1 LGDGEGVG
9 IVRIDKSQTV
19 LRDLLEELAK
29 GFLNGGEVGV
39 NIGVV
44 EFNIIENDEFGKV
57 VEEFASFVGE
67 GSVVLVSFENPEGAG
82 AVVASPGEVQGNSA
96 NEPAGMETCFFK
108 KESEHGGG
116 GGFAMGAGNDEV
128 A

>member
-1 LGDGEGVG
+1 MGDGEGVG
-9 IVRIDKSQTV
+9 IVRIDESQTV
-19 LRDLLEELAK
+19 LRDLLKELAK
-29 GFLNGGEVGV
+29 RFLNGGEVGV
-39 NIGVV
+39 DVGVV

-57 VEEFASFVGE
+57 VEELASFIGE

-82 AVVASPGEVQGNSA
+82 TVMASAWEVQGNSA

-108 KESEHGGG
+108 KESEHSGG
-116 GGFAMGAGNDEV
+116 GGFAVGAGNDEV

>member
-1 LGDGEGVG
+1 MGDSERVG
-9 IVRIDKSQTV
+9 IVRIDESQTV
-19 LRDLLEELAK
+19 LRDLLKELAK

-57 VEEFASFVGE
+57 VEELASFIGE
-67 GSVVLVSFENPEGAG
+67 GSVVLVSFENPEGTS
-82 AVVASPGEVQGNSA
+82 AVVASAGEVEGNA
-96 NEPAGMETCFFK
+96 ADKPARMETCFFK

-116 GGFAMGAGNDEV
+116 GGFAVGARNDKV